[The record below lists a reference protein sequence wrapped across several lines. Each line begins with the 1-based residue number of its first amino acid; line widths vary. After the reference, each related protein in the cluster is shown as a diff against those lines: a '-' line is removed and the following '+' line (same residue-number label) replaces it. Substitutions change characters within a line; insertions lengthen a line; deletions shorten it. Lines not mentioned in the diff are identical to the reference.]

1 MSSRVLLIGADS
13 DLVAAVELGLS
24 QLADMDLV
32 RIACG
37 EGLVEAVAAVAPDVI
52 IVDLTRSDR
61 GGLDAIRQVAREQ
74 PRPIVM
80 FVDADD
86 PLLMEAAIAA
96 GVSSYNVVGTALP
109 DVKPIVRSAVALFRR
124 YRQIEEELA
133 AAQASL
139 AESAVI
145 DRAKARLIR
154 HRHLSEPEAY
164 GLLRRR
170 AMNEGRRIA
179 DIARDIIAA
188 GE

>member
-1 MSSRVLLIGADS
+1 MSSRVLLIGS
-13 DLVAAVELGLS
+13 DPDVVAAVELGLS
-24 QLADMDLV
+24 QLTDMDVV
-32 RIACG
+32 RAASG
-37 EGLVEAVAAVAPDVI
+37 AGLVEAVAAVAPDVI
-52 IVDLTRSDR
+52 IVDFTRSDR
-61 GGLDAIRQVAREQ
+61 DGLDAIRQVAQGQ

-80 FVDADD
+80 FVDGDD
-86 PLLMEAAIAA
+86 PILMEAAIAA
-96 GVSSYNVVGTALP
+96 GVSSYNVVGAALP

-124 YRQIEEELA
+124 YRQIEEALA

-179 DIARDIIAA
+179 DIAREIVAA

>member
-1 MSSRVLLIGADS
+1 
-13 DLVAAVELGLS
+13 
-24 QLADMDLV
+24 
-32 RIACG
+32 
-37 EGLVEAVAAVAPDVI
+37 
-52 IVDLTRSDR
+52 
-61 GGLDAIRQVAREQ
+61 
-74 PRPIVM
+74 
-80 FVDADD
+80 
-86 PLLMEAAIAA
+86 MEAAIAA
-96 GVSSYNVVGTALP
+96 GVSSYNVVGAALP

-124 YRQIEEELA
+124 YRQIEEALA

-179 DIARDIIAA
+179 DIAREIVAA